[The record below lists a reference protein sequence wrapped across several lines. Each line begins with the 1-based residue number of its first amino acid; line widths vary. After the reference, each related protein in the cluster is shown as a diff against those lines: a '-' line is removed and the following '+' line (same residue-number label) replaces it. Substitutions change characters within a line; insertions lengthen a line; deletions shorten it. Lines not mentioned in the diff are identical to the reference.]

1 MVRDGRKRAFRLWTL
16 QESAMI
22 QAPFSG
28 EISFWNQDVEYPI
41 FLLPE
46 VKASSRCYFHV
57 PCASRTSVE
66 ENKKKEVAVH
76 DKKIQPELKHTR
88 KFTTTME

>member
-1 MVRDGRKRAFRLWTL
+1 
-16 QESAMI
+16 MI

-46 VKASSRCYFHV
+46 VEASSDVIFMFHA
-57 PCASRTSVE
+57 PA
-66 ENKKKEVAVH
+66 APLL
-76 DKKIQPELKHTR
+76 KKIKKR
-88 KFTTTME
+88 KSLYMIKKFSQS